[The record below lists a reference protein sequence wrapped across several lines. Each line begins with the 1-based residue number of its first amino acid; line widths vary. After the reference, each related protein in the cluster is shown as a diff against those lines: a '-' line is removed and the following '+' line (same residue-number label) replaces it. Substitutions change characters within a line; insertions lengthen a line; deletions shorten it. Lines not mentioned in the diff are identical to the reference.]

1 MNKEIIKLIE
11 YFQPFEGE
19 YKGMEGY
26 KIVTDKQEILILIN
40 NSQQCCEEWGYE
52 ACSEKGILETQDDL
66 DDYIG
71 AEILD
76 IEIVDTEKDIYKSL
90 TDRVYRFYSSKAE
103 FVNIKTSKGKL
114 QFAVYNAHNGY
125 YEHKIYIKFNNEVI
139 DSQL

>member
-1 MNKEIIKLIE
+1 MKEIIKSIE

-76 IEIVDTEKDIYKSL
+76 IEIIDTEKDIYKSL
-90 TDRVYRFYSSKAE
+90 TDRVYRFYSSNAE

-125 YEHKIYIKFNNEVI
+125 YGHKIYIKFNNEVI
-139 DSQL
+139 NSQL

>member
-90 TDRVYRFYSSKAE
+90 TDRVYRFYSSNAE

-125 YEHKIYIKFNNEVI
+125 YGHTIYIKFNNKVI
-139 DSQL
+139 NSQL

>member
-1 MNKEIIKLIE
+1 MNKEIIKSIE

-40 NSQQCCEEWGYE
+40 NSQQCGEEWGYE

-76 IEIVDTEKDIYKSL
+76 IEIVDTEKDIYKNL
-90 TDRVYRFYSSKAE
+90 TDRVYRFYSSNAE

-125 YEHKIYIKFNNEVI
+125 YGHTIYIKFNNEVI
-139 DSQL
+139 NSQL

>member
-1 MNKEIIKLIE
+1 MKKEIIKSIE

-90 TDRVYRFYSSKAE
+90 TDKVYRFYSSNAE
-103 FVNIKTSKGKL
+103 FVNVKTSKGKL

-125 YEHKIYIKFNNEVI
+125 YGHKIYIKFNNEVI

>member
-1 MNKEIIKLIE
+1 MKKEIIKSIE

-90 TDRVYRFYSSKAE
+90 TDRVYRFYSSNAE
-103 FVNIKTSKGKL
+103 FVNVKTSKGKL

-125 YEHKIYIKFNNEVI
+125 YGHKIYIKFNNEVI

>member
-90 TDRVYRFYSSKAE
+90 TDKVYRFYSSNAE
-103 FVNIKTSKGKL
+103 FVNVKTSKGKL

-125 YEHKIYIKFNNEVI
+125 YGHKIYIKFNNEVI

>member
-1 MNKEIIKLIE
+1 MKEIIKSIE

-76 IEIVDTEKDIYKSL
+76 IEIVDTEKDIYKNL
-90 TDRVYRFYSSKAE
+90 TDRVYRFYSSNAE
-103 FVNIKTSKGKL
+103 FVNVKTSKGKL

-125 YEHKIYIKFNNEVI
+125 YGHNIYIKFNNEVI

>member
-1 MNKEIIKLIE
+1 MKEIIKSIE

-76 IEIVDTEKDIYKSL
+76 IEIVDTEKDIYKRL
-90 TDRVYRFYSSKAE
+90 TDRVYRFYSSNAE
-103 FVNIKTSKGKL
+103 FVNVKTSKGKL

-125 YEHKIYIKFNNEVI
+125 YGHKIYIKFNNEVI

>member
-1 MNKEIIKLIE
+1 MNKEIIKSIE

-90 TDRVYRFYSSKAE
+90 TDRVYRFYSFNAE

-125 YEHKIYIKFNNEVI
+125 YGHKIYIKFNNEVI

>member
-1 MNKEIIKLIE
+1 MKKEIIKSIE

-90 TDRVYRFYSSKAE
+90 TDKVYRFYSSNAE

-125 YEHKIYIKFNNEVI
+125 YGHKIYIKFNNEVI

>member
-90 TDRVYRFYSSKAE
+90 TDRVYRFYSSNAE

-125 YEHKIYIKFNNEVI
+125 YGHKIYIKFNNEVI

>member
-1 MNKEIIKLIE
+1 MNKEIIKSIE

-76 IEIVDTEKDIYKSL
+76 IDIVDTEKNIYKSL
-90 TDRVYRFYSSKAE
+90 TDRVYRFYSSNAE

-125 YEHKIYIKFNNEVI
+125 YGHKIYIKFNNEVI

>member
-1 MNKEIIKLIE
+1 MKEIIKSIE

-76 IEIVDTEKDIYKSL
+76 IEIVDTEKDIYKNL
-90 TDRVYRFYSSKAE
+90 TDRVYRFYSSNAE

-125 YEHKIYIKFNNEVI
+125 YGHKIYIKFNNEVI

>member
-1 MNKEIIKLIE
+1 MKEIIKSIE

-71 AEILD
+71 VEILD
-76 IEIVDTEKDIYKSL
+76 IEIVDTEKDIYKNL
-90 TDRVYRFYSSKAE
+90 TDRVYRFYSSNAE

-114 QFAVYNAHNGY
+114 QFSVYNAHNGY
-125 YEHKIYIKFNNEVI
+125 YGHKIYIKFNNEVI

>member
-1 MNKEIIKLIE
+1 MNKEIIKSIE

-26 KIVTDKQEILILIN
+26 KIVTDKQEIFILIN

-90 TDRVYRFYSSKAE
+90 TDRVYRFYSSNAE

-125 YEHKIYIKFNNEVI
+125 YGHTIYIKFNNEVI
-139 DSQL
+139 NSQL

>member
-90 TDRVYRFYSSKAE
+90 TDRVYRFYSSNAE

-125 YEHKIYIKFNNEVI
+125 YGHTIYIKFNNEVI
-139 DSQL
+139 NSQL

>member
-1 MNKEIIKLIE
+1 MNKEIIKSIE

-26 KIVTDKQEILILIN
+26 KIVTDKQEIIILIN

-76 IEIVDTEKDIYKSL
+76 IEIIDTEKDIYKSL
-90 TDRVYRFYSSKAE
+90 TDRVYRFYSSNAE

-125 YEHKIYIKFNNEVI
+125 YGHKIYIKFNNEVI

>member
-1 MNKEIIKLIE
+1 MKKEIIKSIE

-76 IEIVDTEKDIYKSL
+76 IEIVDTEKDIYKNL
-90 TDRVYRFYSSKAE
+90 TDRVYRFYSSNAE

-114 QFAVYNAHNGY
+114 
-125 YEHKIYIKFNNEVI
+125 
-139 DSQL
+139 

>member
-1 MNKEIIKLIE
+1 MSKEIIKSIE

-90 TDRVYRFYSSKAE
+90 TDRVYRFYSSNAE

-114 QFAVYNAHNGY
+114 QFVVYNAHNGY
-125 YEHKIYIKFNNEVI
+125 YGHKIYIKFNNEVI

>member
-1 MNKEIIKLIE
+1 MSKEIIKSIE

-90 TDRVYRFYSSKAE
+90 TDRVYRFYSSNAE

-125 YEHKIYIKFNNEVI
+125 YGHKIYIKFNNEVI

>member
-76 IEIVDTEKDIYKSL
+76 IEIVDTEKDIYKNL
-90 TDRVYRFYSSKAE
+90 TDRVYRFYSSNAE

-125 YEHKIYIKFNNEVI
+125 YGHKIYIKFNNEVI

>member
-1 MNKEIIKLIE
+1 MKKEIIKSIE

-76 IEIVDTEKDIYKSL
+76 IEIVDTEKDIYKNL
-90 TDRVYRFYSSKAE
+90 TDRVYRFYSSNAE

-125 YEHKIYIKFNNEVI
+125 YGHKIYIKFNNEVI